1 MRTDASFLG
10 EVLFGQT
17 RGDILALLYSRPDES
32 FYVRQLARQLSTSVG
47 AVQRELATLSR
58 VGLISRSRLGSQVF
72 YQANRDSPVFAEMR
86 ELLAKTVGIFHA
98 LRAALEPLAKQ
109 IAVAF
114 VYGSIARREE
124 KAGSDVDLMIVG
136 KVSLDEVLEQL
147 SNEKAS
153 LGRSVNPTVY
163 SVPEY
168 KSKVASEN
176 HFLNAVIRGQKVFLF
191 GDEDELRKM
200 GGVRL
205 AKTRSHKS

>member
-1 MRTDASFLG
+1 MRTYAKSLG

-17 RGDILALLYSRPDES
+17 RGAILALLYSRPDES
-32 FYVRQLARQLSTSVG
+32 VYVRQLARQLSTSVG
-47 AVQRELATLSR
+47 AVQRELANLSR

-176 HFLNAVIRGQKVFLF
+176 RFLNAVIRGQKVFLF
-191 GDEDELRKM
+191 GDEDELREM

>member
-1 MRTDASFLG
+1 MRTHTAFLG
-10 EVLFGQT
+10 ELLFGQT
-17 RGDILALLYSRPDES
+17 RGAILALLYSRPDES

-47 AVQRELATLSR
+47 AVQRELANLSR

-205 AKTRSHKS
+205 AKTRSYKS

>member
-1 MRTDASFLG
+1 MRTDAAFLG

-176 HFLNAVIRGQKVFLF
+176 HFLNAVIRGRKVFLF
-191 GDEDELRKM
+191 GDEDELGEM

>member
-1 MRTDASFLG
+1 
-10 EVLFGQT
+10 
-17 RGDILALLYSRPDES
+17 
-32 FYVRQLARQLSTSVG
+32 
-47 AVQRELATLSR
+47 
-58 VGLISRSRLGSQVF
+58 
-72 YQANRDSPVFAEMR
+72 MR

-147 SNEKAS
+147 SKVEAS
-153 LGRSVNPTVY
+153 PGRSVNPTVY

-191 GDEDELRKM
+191 GDEDELREM
-200 GGVRL
+200 GGVPG
-205 AKTRSHKS
+205 

>member
-1 MRTDASFLG
+1 MRTDAKSLG

-47 AVQRELATLSR
+47 ALQRELANLSR

-72 YQANRDSPVFAEMR
+72 YQANRDSPVFTEMR

-136 KVSLDEVLEQL
+136 NKKTFWPRITAFKKWFSLATLDL
-147 SNEKAS
+147 
-153 LGRSVNPTVY
+153 Y
-163 SVPEY
+163 SGTE
-168 KSKVASEN
+168 
-176 HFLNAVIRGQKVFLF
+176 
-191 GDEDELRKM
+191 
-200 GGVRL
+200 
-205 AKTRSHKS
+205 